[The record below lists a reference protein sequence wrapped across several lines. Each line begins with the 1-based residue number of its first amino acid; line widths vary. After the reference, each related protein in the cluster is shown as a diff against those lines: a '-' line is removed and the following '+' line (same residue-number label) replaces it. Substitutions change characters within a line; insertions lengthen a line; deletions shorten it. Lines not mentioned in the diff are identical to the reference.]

1 MTSQPKSF
9 WWAMASAAVAVLG
22 SFGPWAKVLGIISVN
37 GTDGDGWIVI
47 VAALVAVA
55 LIILR
60 ERRGLR
66 LWSLILAAV
75 AGGLGVAT
83 AIYDWADLSRIAD
96 QSGLI
101 DAGWGIYLAAF
112 GSVSLVLACIGLGF
126 EKRTA
131 SEPVPEVPQPR
142 E

>member
-1 MTSQPKSF
+1 MASQRKSF
-9 WWAMASAAVAVLG
+9 WWAVASAAVMVLG

-47 VAALVAVA
+47 VAAIVAIG
-55 LIILR
+55 LITLR

-75 AGGLGVAT
+75 AGALAAAT
-83 AIYDWADLSRIAD
+83 AIYDWTDLNRVADET
-96 QSGLI
+96 GLV
-101 DAGWGIYLAAF
+101 DAGWGIYLATI

-126 EKRTA
+126 ETRTG
-131 SEPVPEVPQPR
+131 SEPAPETPQV